1 MLNFGIVGLIRV
13 SACSTP
19 ECRRA
24 GRARVAK
31 QNRLGR
37 HCRDSAGADLSR
49 GGRCPRRKQQVSY
62 SLATGAGWLRSSV
75 GAACPGRHSQESRQL
90 SAKAR
95 FFVWRHCAAIRQ
107 FPTRCS
113 GAENLVSASPKACRE
128 PCCLGGWGPDRNDFP
143 ISHDSAPQCLSSR
156 GPLAHGLV
164 PWGRP
169 GPRVAPDTG
178 LCRYDKVAA
187 DRR

>member
-24 GRARVAK
+24 GRARLAK
-31 QNRLGR
+31 RNRLGR

-49 GGRCPRRKQQVSY
+49 GGRCPRRKQQVCY

-95 FFVWRHCAAIRQ
+95 FFIWRHCAATIRQ
-107 FPTRCS
+107 SPTRSS
-113 GAENLVSASPKACRE
+113 GAANSISRSLEACRE
-128 PCCLGGWGPDRNDFP
+128 PRCRGDCGPNRNDFP
-143 ISHDSAPQCLSSR
+143 ISQRFCTAVFV
-156 GPLAHGLV
+156 V
-164 PWGRP
+164 PWAFSPRTCSVGKAGTQGSTGYRP
-169 GPRVAPDTG
+169 SPV
-178 LCRYDKVAA
+178 
-187 DRR
+187 